1 MKSLKCDNCQADITD
16 FLSETLA
23 ICPYC
28 KSRLVFNHSEIE
40 GIEFHQKLYEDEV
53 NKIKVKYGIE
63 GIKDFDKDNSISP
76 LIKTLPLLQKR
87 IIQMRFG
94 NGKNPLDYF
103 EISKLLRISKNEVQK
118 LETQALQNLH
128 NKYYP

>member
-1 MKSLKCDNCQADITD
+1 MKSLKCDNCQAVITD
-16 FLSETLA
+16 VLSEYLA

-28 KSRLVFNHSEIE
+28 KSRVVLDHSEIK
-40 GIEFHQKLYEDEV
+40 GIKFHQKLYEDEL

-63 GIKDFDKDNSISP
+63 GIKDFDKDNSISQLIKNLP
-76 LIKTLPLLQKR
+76 LIQKR

-94 NGKNPLDYF
+94 NGKNPLNYY
-103 EISKLLRISKNEVQK
+103 EISMLLNISKNEVQK
-118 LETQALQNLH
+118 LENQALQNLQ